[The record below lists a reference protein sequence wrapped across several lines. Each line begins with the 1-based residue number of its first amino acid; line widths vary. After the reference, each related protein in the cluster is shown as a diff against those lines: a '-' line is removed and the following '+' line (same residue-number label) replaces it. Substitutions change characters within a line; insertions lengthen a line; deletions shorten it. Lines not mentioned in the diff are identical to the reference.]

1 MLYCGLFV
9 DCLASIA
16 YLKAS
21 PLPPAPAEA
30 QRFGSSEAL
39 GLGGS
44 EAWGL
49 GVLQEQV
56 LGALD
61 VF

>member
-1 MLYCGLFV
+1 MTPTYGSRT
-9 DCLASIA
+9 SICI